1 VPEHQ
6 HAEAAAPETAT
17 TATAARAA
25 TLSPVQVALGLQR
38 TAGNAATAQLVQRFV
53 NPSARTTATE
63 QDDSALTQQ
72 RFTGS
77 VFVRDAGEN
86 ESGVDADDITQG
98 QLGDCYFLSPL
109 AAAARINPSRIAHRI
124 RGPVDTQSDGT
135 RVYDVDLFVP
145 RLIGNP
151 SKRTMRV
158 TDRFVS
164 ASGGGSRYAQPGDVG
179 ATGGKI
185 WVMLIE
191 KAWAGLRGGYDQ
203 AHSGL
208 MSDGMTAVTGS
219 DTDWEFVADNTDAEI
234 FRDISSCVREGKP
247 VVIQTK
253 QTFTPDELAEMR
265 DIEYNIS
272 ASHAYNIAGVNAAWQ
287 TIDIRNPHGINH
299 LRDFP
304 LVRLRH
310 FFDAYVM
317 SEDSFR

>member
-6 HAEAAAPETAT
+6 HAEASAPETA
-17 TATAARAA
+17 ATVTPARAA
-25 TLSPVQVALGLQR
+25 TLSPVQLALGLQR
-38 TAGNAATAQLVQRFV
+38 TAGNAATTQLVQRFV
-53 NPSARTTATE
+53 NPSARTTVTG

-77 VFVRDAGEN
+77 EFVRAAGEH
-86 ESGVDADDITQG
+86 ESGVDADDIQQG

-109 AAAARINPSRIAHRI
+109 AAAARINPGRIAHRI
-124 RGPVDTQSDGT
+124 RGPVDTQADGT
-135 RVYDVDLFVP
+135 RVYDVDLFV
-145 RLIGNP
+145 RRWIGNP

-179 ATGGKI
+179 ATGGEI
-185 WVMLIE
+185 WVMLME

-203 AHSGL
+203 AHSGV
-208 MSDGMTAVTGS
+208 MTDGMTAVTGS
-219 DTDWEFVADNTDAEI
+219 DTDTVFVADKTNAEI
-234 FRDISSCVREGKP
+234 FSEISTCVREGKP
-247 VVIQTK
+247 VAIQTK
-253 QTFTPDELAEMR
+253 QRFTPDELAEMR
-265 DIEYNIS
+265 DIEFNIF
-272 ASHAYNIAGVNAAWQ
+272 ASHAYNVAGVNAEWQ
-287 TIDIRNPHGINH
+287 TIDIRNPHGNNH

>member
-1 VPEHQ
+1 MPEHE
-6 HAEAAAPETAT
+6 HAEASAPETA
-17 TATAARAA
+17 ATAAPARAA
-25 TLSPVQVALGLQR
+25 TLSPVQLALGLQR

-53 NPSARTTATE
+53 NPSARTTVTE

-179 ATGGKI
+179 ATGGEI